1 MFLRHENVTSLVNKI
16 CSSPLYGQ
24 STLFGQF
31 SKGRSLVNI
40 KRYHRGPTQ
49 WPGDGINDD

>member
-1 MFLRHENVTSLVNKI
+1 MNKI

-40 KRYHRGPTQ
+40 KRYHSGPTQ
-49 WPGDGINDD
+49 WPGDSVNDD